1 MGGDVDLT
9 TQTVAVDQPQRA
21 EYAPISLLQAP
32 AAALTQIPIYLPV
45 ENGFALYRCER
56 TEFGESDR
64 ERLLANGVQS
74 VFIRVADRR
83 QYHHELEQRLQGFVA
98 DPAVSLDQAS
108 SVAYEAAVGL
118 VEEVLAEFDLQTHKE
133 RLENV
138 SRSVVALVLREQ
150 AAFSHL
156 YAASKHDFCTAT
168 HMVNVATWMVPLANF
183 MGCTDKDRLSAICKA
198 GLVHDIGKVHIP
210 DTLLNKKED
219 LSEDEWALIRRH
231 PADGRRDL
239 AKSGET
245 DELIL
250 EVTSQHHERLD
261 GSGYPLGLK
270 GDQINPVSNL
280 CSVIDSFDA
289 MTAVRPYMQNPLSVS
304 KALNLLSQGA
314 TEHRYDPQV
323 VIGWTKMLAGSLQ
336 PADLGTPNEAPA
348 KGGTPRH
355 LRRPLGRTAR
365 LKLFKWGDSGWEAE
379 QEIQILARDV
389 SRSGLGFFSSKPVR
403 LGQWVRLYIQG
414 GRGWRREFVDGQ
426 IVRCQSVAPGRY
438 DVGMHFGSLPADRPS
453 EGSAAHGSL

>member
-1 MGGDVDLT
+1 MGDDVDLT
-9 TQTVAVDQPQRA
+9 TQAVAVDQPQRA

-32 AAALTQIPIYLPV
+32 AATLTEIPIYLPV
-45 ENGFALYRCER
+45 ENGFTLYRCER

-64 ERLLANGVQS
+64 QRLLANGVQS

-83 QYHHELEQRLQGFVA
+83 QYRRELEQRLQGFVA
-98 DPAVSLDQAS
+98 DPDVSLDQAS
-108 SVAYEAAVGL
+108 SIAYDAAVGV
-118 VEEVLAEFDLQTHKE
+118 VEEVLAEFDLQTHNE

-150 AAFSHL
+150 GAFSHL

-183 MGCTDKDRLSAICKA
+183 MGCDDRERLSAICKA

-210 DTLLNKKED
+210 DSILNKKED

-231 PADGRRDL
+231 PTDGRRDL
-239 AKSGET
+239 QQSGET
-245 DELIL
+245 DPLIL

-270 GDQINPVSNL
+270 GDQINPVSSL

-304 KALNLLSQGA
+304 RALNLLSQGA
-314 TEHRYDPQV
+314 TEQRYDSQV
-323 VIGWTKMLAGSLQ
+323 VIGWTRLLAGTLRPSVVETQ
-336 PADLGTPNEAPA
+336 DDGSARDGTA
-348 KGGTPRH
+348 RH
-355 LRRPLGRTAR
+355 LRRPLDRKAR
-365 LKLFKWGDSGWEAE
+365 LKLFRWGDSGWEAE
-379 QEIQILARDV
+379 QELQILARDV
-389 SRSGLGFFSSKPVR
+389 SRSGLGFFSSKPIR

-438 DVGMHFGSLPADRPS
+438 DVGMHFGSLPTDQT
-453 EGSAAHGSL
+453 GG